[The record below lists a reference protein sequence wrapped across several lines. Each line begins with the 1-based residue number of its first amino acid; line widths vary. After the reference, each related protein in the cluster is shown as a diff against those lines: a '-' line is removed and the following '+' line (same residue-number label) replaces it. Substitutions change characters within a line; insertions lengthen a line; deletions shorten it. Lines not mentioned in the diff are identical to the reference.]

1 MIPFPKF
8 RKIIRKFCRKSCFT
22 TFDRL
27 SALFDRL
34 NRNWVAIDSSRG
46 SKIIFL
52 PFRSIKPKFQPIENA
67 KFQIFHLENSKTW
80 IFSLWNNIFQTQT
93 SLLQP
98 IHVYIYIYN
107 NKLPIISSENNSK
120 YNGSWVQCFK
130 SQTSWTITNL
140 ICNVH
145 YQI

>member
-1 MIPFPKF
+1 MIPLQTF
-8 RKIIRKFCRKSCFT
+8 RTITRKFYTRSCFT
-22 TFDRL
+22 TFARL
-27 SALFDRL
+27 IALFDWS
-34 NRNWVAIDSSRG
+34 NRNRIAIDSSRG
-46 SKIIFL
+46 SRIIFL

-98 IHVYIYIYN
+98 IHVYTYIYN
-107 NKLPIISSENNSK
+107 NKLPFISSKNNSK

-130 SQTSWTITNL
+130 SQTSWTITNS

-145 YQI
+145 CQI